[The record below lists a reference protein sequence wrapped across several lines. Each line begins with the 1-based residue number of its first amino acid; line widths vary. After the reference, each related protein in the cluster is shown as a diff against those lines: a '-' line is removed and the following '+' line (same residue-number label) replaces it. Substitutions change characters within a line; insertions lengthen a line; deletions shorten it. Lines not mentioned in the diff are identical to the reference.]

1 MNKSRLIVVAA
12 LLAATLTGCII
23 HTRTRPCRNECWWSH
38 GRQICERRCY

>member
-1 MNKSRLIVVAA
+1 MKTTRLIAVAA

-23 HTRTRPCRNECWWSH
+23 RTRPCRNECWWSH